1 MKMLYN
7 NIKKMMVAAAVAVMA
22 VAPFAMAS
30 GQDAQS
36 QPQAPKT
43 LFKYPVAP
51 DTISTLEGRTNYI
64 VSKFWDNYNLS
75 KPIQD
80 SIGFD
85 GAFRDYITFFKY
97 AHRNIVFSSI
107 KNFMNKAQS
116 NTPNSIMI
124 MEIAEK
130 ALYAPGAEYWSDE
143 AYLPFAKSFVES
155 KKVKSIYKE
164 RYKSQIK
171 KIEHSLQGAVASD
184 FSFTKPDKSKM
195 KLSEITDKWIL
206 IFFNDPDCDD
216 CSIARLRLGTDVT
229 INKQIDEGRLVVLSI
244 YPGSYSKEWAN
255 QAGSYP
261 DKWLTG
267 ASEEVEDN
275 YDIRF
280 SPSFYLLD
288 KDHKIVS
295 KNMNLDEV
303 KNMFTE

>member
-1 MKMLYN
+1 MFDNLRKMVL
-7 NIKKMMVAAAVAVMA
+7 AATVGAMSI
-22 VAPFAMAS
+22 APFAVVY
-30 GQDAQS
+30 GQEATE

-75 KPIQD
+75 KPIKD

-116 NTPNSIMI
+116 NTPNYIMI

-143 AYLPFAKSFVES
+143 AYLPFAKFFVES
-155 KKVKSIYKE
+155 KKVKNEYKE
-164 RYKSQIK
+164 RYKAQIR
-171 KIEHSLQGAVASD
+171 KIENSQQGAVAAD
-184 FSFTKPDKSKM
+184 FTFVKPDKSKM

-206 IFFNDPDCDD
+206 IFFNNPDCDD
-216 CSIARLRLGTDVT
+216 CSIARLRLSTDVI
-229 INKQIDEGRLVVLSI
+229 INKQIDEGRLAVLSVT
-244 YPGSYSKEWAN
+244 PESYSKEWAN
-255 QAGSYP
+255 SAATYS
-261 DKWLTG
+261 DKWIIG
-267 ASEEVEDN
+267 ACEDVDDN

-288 KDHKIVS
+288 KDHKIVN

-303 KNMFTE
+303 KSMFVE